1 MIKPVRL
8 LLATA
13 CAALF
18 AGAAS
23 AQEKIEIKLSH
34 YLPPTHGLHVDF
46 TEPWAREL
54 EKRTNGKVV
63 VKVFPGNSSLGNA
76 ANQLDQV
83 KAGVTDIALGLSGI
97 PRGRLPRTTI
107 IDLPFLTDSADAASK
122 ALWAIY
128 PKYLAEEY
136 KGLKPLALF
145 AHNPGLIITRD
156 KKVTSLADLKSL
168 RIRAPSVETQE
179 LLKVGGASPVG
190 MPPGQIYENMEKGVI
205 DGAMLPYDGVK
216 GFKVD
221 ELTKF
226 IFDADLYTTSFYF
239 VMNQKKY
246 DSLPADVRKAIDE
259 ISGDVLVAK
268 FGGWWDKWDKAGL
281 DAVKARNV
289 TITEASAKDKEA
301 YRKQLAPVID
311 QQLAEL
317 EKNGVANARQIYDE
331 LKKQLAANAR
341 KK

>member
-1 MIKPVRL
+1 MIKVLRS
-8 LLATA
+8 
-13 CAALF
+13 LF
-18 AGAAS
+18 AIVCLAAS
-23 AQEKIEIKLSH
+23 ATTTAQDRIELKLSH
-34 YLPPTHGLHVDF
+34 YLPPTHGLQVDF

-54 EKRTNGKVV
+54 ERRTNGKVV
-63 VKVFPGNSSLGNA
+63 VKLFPGNSSLGNA

-107 IDLPFLTDSADAASK
+107 VDLPFMTESADAASK

-128 PKYLAEEY
+128 PKYLADEY
-136 KGLKPLALF
+136 KGLKVLALF
-145 AHNPGLIITRD
+145 AHNPGLIVTRD
-156 KKVTSLADLKSL
+156 KKVASLADLKGL
-168 RIRAPSVETQE
+168 RIRAPSVETQA
-179 LLKVGGASPVG
+179 LLTAVGASPVG
-190 MPPGQIYENMEKGVI
+190 MPPGQVYENMEKGVI
-205 DGAMLPYDGVK
+205 DGVMFPYDGIK

-221 ELTKF
+221 ELSKF
-226 IFDADLYTTSFYF
+226 VFDADLYSTSFYF
-239 VMNQKKY
+239 AMNQKKY
-246 DSLPADVRKAIDE
+246 DALPADVRRAIDE

-268 FGGWWDKWDKAGL
+268 FGGWWDKWDKAGM

-289 TITEASAKDKEA
+289 TVTEASAKEKEA

-317 EKNGVANARQIYDE
+317 EKAGVTNARQIYDD
-331 LKKQLAANAR
+331 LKKQIAANAR

>member
-1 MIKPVRL
+1 MFKPVRL
-8 LLATA
+8 L
-13 CAALF
+13 CAALCLAF
-18 AGAAS
+18 AGTS
-23 AQEKIEIKLSH
+23 PAQEKVELKLSH

-54 EKRTNGKVV
+54 EKRTNGKIA
-63 VKVFPGNSSLGNA
+63 VKMFPGNSSLGNP

-107 IDLPFLTDSADAASK
+107 IDLPFMTDSADAASR

-128 PKYLAEEY
+128 PKFLADEY
-136 KGLKPLALF
+136 KGLKVLALF
-145 AHNPGLIITRD
+145 AHNPGLIATRD
-156 KKVTSLADLKSL
+156 KKVASLADLKGL
-168 RIRAPSVETQE
+168 RIRAPSVETQA
-179 LLKVGGASPVG
+179 LLNAAGASPVG
-190 MPPGQIYENMEKGVI
+190 MPPGQVYENMEKGVI
-205 DGAMLPYDGVK
+205 DGAMFPYDGIR

-246 DSLPADVRKAIDE
+246 ESLPADVRKAIDE
-259 ISGDVLVAK
+259 MSGDVLVSK
-268 FGGWWDKWDKAGL
+268 FGGWWDKWDKAGM

-289 TITEASAKDKEA
+289 TVTEVSARDKEA
-301 YRKQLAPVID
+301 YRRQLAPVID

-317 EKNGVANARQIYDE
+317 EKSGVSNARQIYEE
-331 LKKQLAANAR
+331 LRKQIAANAR